1 MQLTM
6 KEEEEIIG
14 KISPQDALRMLE
26 AEGLSISLEQAIN
39 VLAILRKIANIA
51 VTKYLER

>member
-1 MQLTM
+1 M

-51 VTKYLER
+51 VSKYLER